1 MNDRPD
7 PSLRQLTI
15 LFVDIVGST
24 ALNHRLDPEDFREI
38 MDGALRQ
45 FTARVTARR
54 GRVLQYAGDNILA
67 AFGIAESAEDDAE
80 RAVRAALD
88 IVAEAARIDA
98 QLDRQF
104 GWVGFGVR
112 AGLDTGTVLLGEGVD
127 GPDMVW
133 GVAVN
138 LAARMEQSAPV
149 GGIRISHHCF
159 RHVQGVFDVLEEPP
173 LSAKGFD
180 EPIRNYVVRSA
191 LSPPRRWGSRGG
203 AGPASAFIGRDEEL
217 GRLKQAFAAVL
228 QKRTPAAFTIVGDP
242 GIGKSRLVLEFD
254 RWLKEGE
261 GAARHILGSTD
272 RRTRNVPYALLRN
285 LLVRHFDILDS
296 DSLPTA
302 LTKLSNGFIDVVGE
316 RGAEHAALIG
326 QLIGLDFSADAAI
339 VALAGDSAQLR
350 HRALDGLANYL
361 RLLCTHT
368 GRPVVLML
376 DDLQWADGETQD
388 ALERLGAAC
397 RGVPMFMLCTARP
410 APEQPCRFPGGAEMP
425 HERLDLAP
433 LSPESCARLA
443 DSLLGGVAMLPRAIH
458 DRLTAHADGNPYFV
472 EETLHMMI
480 DEGAIV
486 RRGATWAMVEA
497 KTAGLRV
504 PTTLTA
510 LLQARLDA
518 LPAAERL
525 LLQKASVVGYVFWDE
540 PLLRVD
546 DAVHERLESLRQD
559 GLVLDRK
566 FSSIEGASEHVF
578 KHHVLHQVAYEGVLK
593 RQKRELHRWT
603 AEWLVGRNVGRA
615 GEFHALIADHFDA
628 AGETESAVAYLQRA
642 AADAAKV
649 HAHDAAVGFLE
660 RALHLAP
667 AQDPEARY
675 ELIKARV
682 SSLFELSRRDEE
694 LADILELGRL
704 ADELDQD
711 SKRAWAHAFHARH
724 AVFTGNDRAG
734 EALAEVAVG
743 LAVAGADATAELL
756 ALSVWAS
763 ACLHKDDLASTE
775 RIALRLLGR
784 AAEEESYKR
793 NIDALHLLGAVSSGR
808 GRLGAARDYFERA
821 LSLARSKGDR
831 LFEAMQLHNVAEVE
845 FRVGRYAVA
854 RKHFESSL
862 RACVEVG
869 VKKVRVHVLAM
880 LARTD
885 IDTGDPSG
893 ALGWLDQTPTL
904 LQELQNPA
912 LEAWLLAIRG
922 DAYAL
927 LGQTADAAQAYRTSL
942 SKREGVEHA
951 DIAPET
957 AQPIA
962 GLAELALARGDI
974 DEALRYAQRIE
985 ALAAMQG
992 SDVAATYELLT
1003 CFHVR
1008 TAAGESAAARQ
1019 CLTRAYEALM
1029 ARADMLEAT
1038 DRLAFLGQV
1047 PRNVAIVAA
1056 ADGAV
1061 DDGRSRAES
1070 KP

>member
-1 MNDRPD
+1 VNDRPD

-24 ALNHRLDPEDFREI
+24 ALNQRLDPEDFREI
-38 MDGALRQ
+38 MDGALRR
-45 FTARVTARR
+45 FTALVTARS

-88 IVAEAARIDA
+88 IVAEAARIDE
-98 QLDRQF
+98 QLERQF
-104 GWVGFGVR
+104 GWAGFGVR

-127 GPDMVW
+127 GPNMVW

-149 GGIRISHHCF
+149 GGIRISQHCF
-159 RHVQGVFDVLEEPP
+159 RHVQGVFDVLEEAP

-191 LSPPRRWGSRGG
+191 LSPPQRWASRGA
-203 AGPASAFIGRDEEL
+203 AGSASAFIGRDAEL
-217 GRLKQAFAAVL
+217 GRLQQAFETVL
-228 QKRTPAAFTIVGDP
+228 RKRTPAAFTIVGDP

-254 RWLKEGE
+254 RWLKECG
-261 GAARHILGSTD
+261 GSAYQLLGSTD

-302 LTKLSNGFIDVVGE
+302 LTKLSNGFVEVVGE

-326 QLIGLDFSADAAI
+326 HLIGLDFSADAAI
-339 VALAGDSAQLR
+339 IAMAGDSAQLQ

-361 RLLCTHT
+361 RLLCTRT

-388 ALERLGAAC
+388 ALDRLGAAC
-397 RGVPMFMLCTARP
+397 RGAPLLMLCTARP
-410 APEQPCRFPGGAEMP
+410 APEQPCRFPGRGEMP

-443 DSLLGGVAMLPRAIH
+443 DSLLGGMALLPRALH

-486 RRGATWAMVEA
+486 RRGTTWAVVEA

-518 LPAAERL
+518 LPAAERS

-540 PLLRVD
+540 PLRRVD
-546 DAVHERLESLRQD
+546 EAVHDRLASLHRN
-559 GLVLDRK
+559 GLVLDRM
-566 FSSIEGASEHVF
+566 FSSIAGAREHVF

-593 RQKRELHRWT
+593 RQKRELHRLT
-603 AEWLVGRNVGRA
+603 AEWLVERNVGRA

-628 AGETESAVAYLQRA
+628 AGETESAVAYLRRA

-660 RALHLAP
+660 RALRLAP
-667 AQDPEARY
+667 ARGPEARY

-694 LADILELGRL
+694 LADILDLERL
-704 ADELDQD
+704 ADALDED

-734 EALAEVAVG
+734 EALAEDAVR
-743 LAVAGADATAELL
+743 LAISGADATAELL

-763 ACLHKDDLASTE
+763 ACLHKGDLAGTE
-775 RIALRLLGR
+775 RIAMRLLGR
-784 AAEEESYKR
+784 AAEAESYKR
-793 NIDALHLLGAVSSGR
+793 NIDALHLLGAVSLGR
-808 GRLGAARDYFERA
+808 GRLGAARDHFERA

-845 FRVGRYAVA
+845 FELGRYAIA
-854 RKHFESSL
+854 REHLGSSL
-862 RACVEVG
+862 HACVEVG
-869 VKKVRVHVLAM
+869 LKKVRVHVLAM

-885 IDTGDPSG
+885 IHTGAPNA
-893 ALGWLDQTPTL
+893 ALGWLDQTSTL
-904 LQELQNPA
+904 VQELQNPA

-927 LGQTADAAQAYRTSL
+927 LGQTEDAAEAYRISL
-942 SKREGVEHA
+942 SKHEAVEQA
-951 DIAPET
+951 DSAPET
-957 AQPIA
+957 TQPIA
-962 GLAELALARGDI
+962 GLAKLALARGDI
-974 DEALRYAQRIE
+974 DAALRYAQRIE
-985 ALAAMQG
+985 TAAAMQD
-992 SDVAATYELLT
+992 SDVAVAYELLT
-1003 CFHVR
+1003 CFEVR

-1019 CLTRAYEALM
+1019 CLARAYEALM

-1038 DRLAFLGQV
+1038 DRIAFLSRV
-1047 PRNVAIVAA
+1047 PRNAAIVAA
-1056 ADGAV
+1056 ADGAN
-1061 DDGRSRAES
+1061 DDRQE
-1070 KP
+1070 